1 MLAPE
6 TTLSS
11 AGGFILRGM
20 LYRLAVAAI
29 AAVTVSG
36 PGSRAAA
43 TELTMLRFGVDTEH
57 NINGLALAV
66 ADREG
71 FLAREGLKL
80 QQTPFL
86 ATKDRDAN
94 RDALLG
100 ALQKGDINFTRVQT
114 PFLIEGAIKKTGL
127 VGISGV
133 VDNPVYFLVAS
144 PKIKSFADLKGK
156 VISEPRLGDIL
167 SLTARELLAQH
178 GLTPRD
184 VTITEIAGSGPR
196 VDCMLSGKCDGGTID
211 QPAVYKLFDAGFHTL
226 ALHSEAGT
234 LLDVVD
240 VVNRDWAA
248 AHRNIV
254 VKYLL
259 ASADA
264 MRFIHDP
271 KNRDEVVKV
280 AMAVTAQPEKQARQM
295 LEYYWDPKYRVLPR
309 DAEIDMNGLTATI
322 ALLAKYGFVRQPLP
336 QASEMVDL
344 SYARDAGIR

>member
-1 MLAPE
+1 M
-6 TTLSS
+6 
-11 AGGFILRGM
+11 RG
-20 LYRLAVAAI
+20 LIYRLAAAAI
-29 AAVTVSG
+29 AALGASNL
-36 PGSRAAA
+36 SNSAAA
-43 TELTMLRFGVDTEH
+43 AEVTALKFGVDTEH

-71 FLAREGLKL
+71 FLAHEGLKL

-94 RDALLG
+94 RDALLA
-100 ALQKGDINFTRVQT
+100 ALKKGDVNFTRVQT
-114 PFLIEGAIKKTGL
+114 PFLIEGAVKKTGL

-144 PKIKSFADLKGK
+144 PKISSFADLKGK
-156 VISEPRLGDIL
+156 VVTEPRLGDIL

-178 GLTPRD
+178 GLSPRD

-196 VDCMLSGKCDGGTID
+196 VECMLSGKCDAGTVD

-248 AHRNIV
+248 AHRDIV
-254 VKYLL
+254 VKYLR

-295 LEYYWDPKYRVLPR
+295 LEYYWDPKYRVLP
-309 DAEIDMNGLTATI
+309 
-322 ALLAKYGFVRQPLP
+322 
-336 QASEMVDL
+336 QASDMVDL
-344 SYARDAGIR
+344 SYAKGAGIR

>member
-1 MLAPE
+1 MRGTFYGLAAAAMVTVITSGSE
-6 TTLSS
+6 SGASAAELTTLK
-11 AGGFILRGM
+11 
-20 LYRLAVAAI
+20 
-29 AAVTVSG
+29 
-36 PGSRAAA
+36 
-43 TELTMLRFGVDTEH
+43 FGVDTEH

-71 FLAREGLKL
+71 LLAREGLKL
-80 QQTPFL
+80 QQTEFL

-94 RDALLG
+94 RDALLA
-100 ALQKGDINFTRVQT
+100 ALKKGDINFTRVQT
-114 PFLIEGAIKKTGL
+114 PFLIEGAVKKTGI

-156 VISEPRLGDIL
+156 VVTEPRLGDIL
-167 SLTARELLAQH
+167 SLTARELLARH

-196 VDCMLSGKCDGGTID
+196 VDCMLSGKCDAGTVD

-240 VVNRDWAA
+240 VVDRDWAA

-254 VKYLL
+254 VKYLI

-295 LEYYWDPKYRVLPR
+295 LEYYWDPKYRVLPQ
-309 DAEIDMNGLTATI
+309 DAEIDINGLTATI
-322 ALLAKYGFVRQPLP
+322 QLLAKYGFVKPPLP
-336 QASEMVDL
+336 KASEMVDL
-344 SYARDAGIR
+344 SYAMDAGVR

>member
-1 MLAPE
+1 M
-6 TTLSS
+6 
-11 AGGFILRGM
+11 RGIFC
-20 LYRLAVAAI
+20 RLAATAI

-36 PGSRAAA
+36 LKNSASAA
-43 TELTMLRFGVDTEH
+43 ELTTLRFGVDTEH

-86 ATKDRDAN
+86 ATKDRDQN
-94 RDALLG
+94 RTALMA
-100 ALQKGDINFTRVQT
+100 ALKKGDVNFTRVQT
-114 PFLIEGAIKKTGL
+114 PFLIEGAVNKTGIA
-127 VGISGV
+127 GISAV

-144 PKIKSFADLKGK
+144 PKIKSFADLKGR

-167 SLTARELLAQH
+167 SLTARELLAEH
-178 GLTPRD
+178 GLGPQN
-184 VTITEIAGSGPR
+184 VTILEIAGSGPR
-196 VDCMLSGKCDGGTID
+196 VDCMLSGKCDAGTVD

-226 ALHSEAGT
+226 ALHSEAGPP

-240 VVNRDWAA
+240 VVDRDWAA
-248 AHRNIV
+248 SHRDIV
-254 VKYLL
+254 VKYLR
-259 ASADA
+259 ASAEA

-271 KNRDEVVKV
+271 KNRDDVVKV

-295 LEYYWDPKYRVLPR
+295 LDYFWDPKYRVLPQ

-322 ALLAKYGFVRQPLP
+322 QLLAKYGFVKQPLP

-344 SYARDAGIR
+344 SYAKEAGIR

>member
-1 MLAPE
+1 M
-6 TTLSS
+6 
-11 AGGFILRGM
+11 RGM
-20 LYRLAVAAI
+20 IYRLAAAAI
-29 AAVTVSG
+29 AAVALSTVENNAS
-36 PGSRAAA
+36 A
-43 TELTMLRFGVDTEH
+43 TELTTLKFGVDTEH

-80 QQTPFL
+80 RQTPFL

-94 RDALLG
+94 RDALLA
-100 ALQKGDINFTRVQT
+100 ALTRGDINFTRVQT
-114 PFLIEGAIKKTGL
+114 PFLIEGAVKKTGII
-127 VGISGV
+127 GISGV

-144 PKIKSFADLKGK
+144 PAVKSFADLKGK

-178 GLTPRD
+178 DLSPRD

-196 VDCMLSGKCDGGTID
+196 VECMLSGKCDAGTID

-234 LLDVVD
+234 LVDVVD
-240 VVNRDWAA
+240 VVDRDWAA
-248 AHRNIV
+248 AHRDIV
-254 VKYLL
+254 VKYLR

-271 KNRDEVVKV
+271 KNRDEAVKV
-280 AMAVTAQPEKQARQM
+280 AMAVTAQPEKQARRM
-295 LEYYWDPKYRVLPR
+295 LDYYWDPKYHVLPR

-322 ALLAKYGFVRQPLP
+322 ALLAKYGFVEKPLP

-344 SYARDAGIR
+344 SYAKAAGIR